1 MNYKHIIDAVQNGPS
16 DATSKQSLT
25 EYIYSGETWA

>member
-1 MNYKHIIDAVQNGPS
+1 MNYKHIIDAVQNVQ
-16 DATSKQSLT
+16 TKLNW